1 MVHLIHMFV
10 KAILIVLF
18 ALLTTMSLLIFLSNE
33 TGTSLKVEYDSTF
46 PDFTLC
52 PFDYETHVEKIN
64 SKSGH
69 NMSEVNKLIPS
80 MKDMILL
87 IQKGEINQNHD
98 EKDETT

>member
-1 MVHLIHMFV
+1 M
-10 KAILIVLF
+10 
-18 ALLTTMSLLIFLSNE
+18 
-33 TGTSLKVEYDSTF
+33 
-46 PDFTLC
+46 
-52 PFDYETHVEKIN
+52 EKIN